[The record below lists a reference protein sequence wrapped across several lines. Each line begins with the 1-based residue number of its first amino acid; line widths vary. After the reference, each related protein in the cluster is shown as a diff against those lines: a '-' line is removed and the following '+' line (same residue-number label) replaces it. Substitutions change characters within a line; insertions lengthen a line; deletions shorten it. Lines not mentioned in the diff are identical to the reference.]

1 MMKNIKFYRFQ
12 IIKQVRRGTEERRF
26 RVKAKILGFLWIVLA
41 DCKGY
46 NEAEQIVLS
55 RSKGGGSVVEFLY
68 QELPARGDYMDV
80 YILTYCVRDR
90 KGRIYKHVEKYSTG
104 WNALLHKWIAE
115 KFEKEK
121 KDISLYVE
129 TVKLKKYG
137 SKRNKKD

>member
-1 MMKNIKFYRFQ
+1 MRKNRKFERFQ
-12 IIKQVRRGTEERRF
+12 IIEQVRRGTGERRF
-26 RVKAKILGFLWIVLA
+26 RVRARILGFVWVVLA

-46 NEAEQIVLS
+46 NEAEQIVMS
-55 RSKGGGSVVEFLY
+55 RSKAGGSVLEGFY

-90 KGRIYKHVEKYSTG
+90 EGRIYKHVEKYSTG
-104 WNALLHKWIAE
+104 WEGLLHKWIAE

-121 KDISLYVE
+121 QDVSLYVE
-129 TVKLKKYG
+129 TVKMKKYG